1 MSIKFHI
8 AQFPMKHKNN
18 KPAKTSITFFS
29 IFLIIS
35 IISLSISIIG
45 TRILFPNKPTLHPLT
60 SLTIPEIASIYL
72 PGPYEAATVESSVL
86 GDETIDPNDI
96 VLYINN
102 ERIKHGAP
110 PLRINKTLA
119 LAAQKRA
126 DVILK
131 YQNFAHIDPYEHI
144 QLDTVLPMVH
154 YPFRYASENIGMGDN
169 SAAAFVGGFMSSPSH
184 KANLLN
190 PQLQETG
197 VALVT
202 GAYKQYW
209 VNIAVQL
216 FAIPVTRE
224 QYLGYK
230 AEDTENYKRLLNDIE
245 QQLALTDDRLQNA
258 VTDKDYYE
266 GWQKILLRQR
276 EILTT
281 LYNTMEAE
289 QPLVKNLI
297 SLMREYN
304 VNWTRIPKQAKG

>member
-1 MSIKFHI
+1 MKRKKIKH
-8 AQFPMKHKNN
+8 PKN
-18 KPAKTSITFFS
+18 TVSFFS
-29 IFLIIS
+29 FFAIL
-35 IISLSISIIG
+35 SIIG
-45 TRILFPNKPTLHPLT
+45 FAIGIIGTKLIFPKKPSLHPLV
-60 SLTIPEIASIYL
+60 SLTIPEISSIYL

-102 ERIKHGAP
+102 ERIKTGAP

-119 LAAQKRA
+119 YAAQKRA

-144 QLDTVLPMVH
+144 QLDTVLPMVS
-154 YPFRYASENIGMGDN
+154 YPFRFASENIGMGDN
-169 SAAAFVGGFMSSPSH
+169 SAAAFVNGFMSSPSH

-190 PQLQETG
+190 PELQETG

-216 FAIPVTRE
+216 FAIPATPA

-230 AEDTENYKRLLNDIE
+230 EEDKENYRRMLSDIE
-245 QQLALTDDRLQNA
+245 KQLSLTNDRLQNN
-258 VTDKDYYE
+258 VSDRDYYE

-297 SLMREYN
+297 SLMKEYN
-304 VNWTRIPKQAKG
+304 INWTLTPKQPKS